1 MGPGWV
7 DGEGREHRMAQ
18 ASQSTRV
25 APGAQVAQT
34 TQRLEAAK
42 TQITRQGEV
51 IARTQ
56 QALASLDG
64 ERRVLDLR
72 EQRLRDQ
79 VTAAEQA
86 LTAAQERVR
95 HTQAAALIEATDAA
109 DTMEAGAALTNAQ
122 GAAQV
127 AHEALAAALGPTG
140 AIGAARAD
148 LEVRRAELLHQ
159 SGDAKAML
167 QALERHA
174 HDAHVASGQAHIDEL
189 GAAYDVAI
197 ARLQSAYAE
206 AQAAREQLATIAN
219 RTGDLFGTR
228 GRAGGAWQA
237 SAISNSAAAQASA
250 SVLSA
255 LEQRIP
261 VKLGR
266 AADIVGAFDA
276 LMAALEQGAG
286 RVPAQIGSHPLRAVM
301 QLDHSYFAQHW
312 VFALLESDSPTAR
325 KPFEIMR
332 EQARGLLA
340 ATWAQAQPSPE
351 RAGDDPQAS

>member
-1 MGPGWV
+1 
-7 DGEGREHRMAQ
+7 MAQ

-42 TQITRQGEV
+42 IQITRQGEV
-51 IARTQ
+51 IAQAQ

-95 HTQAAALIEATDAA
+95 HAQAAALIDATDAA
-109 DTMEAGAALTNAQ
+109 DAPDTVEAGAALTTAQ

-127 AHEALAAALGPTG
+127 AHDALAAALAPTG

-148 LEVRRAELLHQ
+148 LDARRTALLHQ

-174 HDAHVASGQAHIDEL
+174 HDAHVSSGQAHIDEL

-197 ARLQSAYAE
+197 ARLQRAYAE

-219 RTGDLFGTR
+219 RTGDLFGAR
-228 GRAGGAWQA
+228 GRAGGSWQA
-237 SAISNSAAAQASA
+237 SAVSNSTAAQASA

-266 AADIVGAFDA
+266 AADIVGAFDT

-312 VFALLESDSPTAR
+312 VFALLESDSPTAS
-325 KPFEIMR
+325 KPFQIMR

-351 RAGDDPQAS
+351 RVGDDPQAS